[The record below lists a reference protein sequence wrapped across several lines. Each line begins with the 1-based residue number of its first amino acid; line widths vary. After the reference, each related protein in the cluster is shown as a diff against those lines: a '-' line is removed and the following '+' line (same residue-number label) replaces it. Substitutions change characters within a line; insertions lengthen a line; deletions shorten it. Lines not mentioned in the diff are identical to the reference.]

1 MNDYLQKSH
10 DIREYLKADVVVDYG
25 DKSVSRLAD
34 TLYERSKDSL
44 DYIRNVYDMSE
55 TGYRI
60 LLI

>member
-10 DIREYLKADVVVDYG
+10 DIREYLKADVVVDNG

-44 DYIRNVYDMSE
+44 DSIRSKKWN
-55 TGYRI
+55 
-60 LLI
+60 

>member
-44 DYIRNVYDMSE
+44 DYIRSKKWN
-55 TGYRI
+55 
-60 LLI
+60 